1 MSTVTS
7 PAPAAVP
14 SVGSG
19 RPATVVPFVRQT
31 LAGLRVLLVLTVL
44 LGVVYPLA
52 VTGVAQVALGW
63 RADGSLV
70 AADGTPVRAA
80 SDAVGSALVG
90 QPFDGARWFQPR
102 PSVAGDGYDTLA
114 SGGSNLG
121 PNNPDLVATV
131 EQRRAAVAEREGVDP
146 AAVPP
151 DAVTASASGLDP
163 DVSPQ
168 YARLQVA
175 RVARENGLPVAD
187 VAALVERSVVGRDLG
202 FLGEP
207 RVSVLRLNLAL
218 RTMGS

>member
-7 PAPAAVP
+7 PAPAP
-14 SVGSG
+14 SSAPVVA

-44 LGVVYPLA
+44 LGVAYPLA

-70 AADGTPVRAA
+70 AADGSHVRSP

-90 QPFDGARWFQPR
+90 QAFDGPQWFQPR

-114 SGGSNLG
+114 SGASNLG
-121 PNNPDLVATV
+121 PNNPDLVAAISS
-131 EQRRAAVAEREGVDP
+131 RRADVAARDGVDP
-146 AAVPP
+146 SDVPP

-163 DVSPQ
+163 DISPE

-187 VAALVERSVVGRDLG
+187 VGALVERSVVGRDLG
-202 FLGEP
+202 ILGEP

>member
-1 MSTVTS
+1 MSTLTS

-19 RPATVVPFVRQT
+19 RPANVVPFVRQT

-44 LGVVYPLA
+44 LGVAYPLA

-70 AADGTPVRAA
+70 AADGSHVRAA

-90 QPFDGARWFQPR
+90 QTFDGPRWFQPR

-121 PNNPDLVATV
+121 PNNPDLVA
-131 EQRRAAVAEREGVDP
+131 EIDARRAAVAEREGVDP
-146 AAVPP
+146 AFVPP
-151 DAVTASASGLDP
+151 DAVTASGSGLDP
-163 DVSPQ
+163 DVSPA

>member
-7 PAPAAVP
+7 PAVFPSSAPAAA
-14 SVGSG
+14 
-19 RPATVVPFVRQT
+19 RPATLVPFVRQT

-44 LGVVYPLA
+44 LGVAYPLA

-70 AADGTPVRAA
+70 AADGAHVRSA

-121 PNNPDLVATV
+121 PNNPDLVA
-131 EQRRAAVAEREGVDP
+131 EIEARRAAVAEREGVDP
-146 AAVPP
+146 ADVPP

-163 DVSPQ
+163 DISPQ

-207 RVSVLRLNLAL
+207 RVSVLHLNLAL

>member
-1 MSTVTS
+1 MSTLAS
-7 PAPAAVP
+7 PVPATTP
-14 SVGSG
+14 SVASA
-19 RPATVVPFVRQT
+19 RSATVVPFVRQT

-44 LGVVYPLA
+44 LGVAYPLA

-70 AADGTPVRAA
+70 AADGSHVRSA

-90 QPFDGARWFQPR
+90 QSFDGARWFQPR
-102 PSVAGDGYDTLA
+102 PSAAGDGYDTLA

-121 PNNPDLVATV
+121 PNNLDLVATI
-131 EQRRAAVAEREGVDP
+131 EERRALVASREGVDP
-146 AAVPP
+146 SDVPP

-163 DVSPQ
+163 DISPA
-168 YARLQVA
+168 YARVQVA

>member
-1 MSTVTS
+1 MSTLTS
-7 PAPAAVP
+7 PAPAALP
-14 SVGSG
+14 SATSG

-44 LGVVYPLA
+44 LGVAYPLA

-70 AADGTPVRAA
+70 AADGSHVRAA

-90 QPFDGARWFQPR
+90 QSFDGPRWFQPR

-121 PNNPDLVATV
+121 PNNPDLVGEIDA
-131 EQRRAAVAEREGVDP
+131 RRAAVAEREGVDP
-146 AAVPP
+146 ASVPP
-151 DAVTASASGLDP
+151 DAVTASGSGLDP
-163 DVSPQ
+163 DVSPA

-187 VAALVERSVVGRDLG
+187 VAALVERSIVGRDLG